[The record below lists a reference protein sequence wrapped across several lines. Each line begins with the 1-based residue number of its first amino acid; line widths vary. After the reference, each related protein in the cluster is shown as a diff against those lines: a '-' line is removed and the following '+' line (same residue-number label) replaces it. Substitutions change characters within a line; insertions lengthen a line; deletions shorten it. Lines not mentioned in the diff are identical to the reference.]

1 MNQQSLFADPP
12 SAQLPPHCRS
22 RRDDPE
28 SSRLA
33 GASHASKAATHK
45 ALLLDAV
52 RRHPGKTSAELAVLV
67 GLERHESGRRLSD
80 LKNTRRV
87 WQGAMRRCAQNGT
100 TAVTWWPTQTGDR
113 V

>member
-33 GASHASKAATHK
+33 GEQHASKAATHK
-45 ALLLDAV
+45 ALLLAAV
-52 RRHPGKTSAELAVLV
+52 REQPGKTSAELAVLV

-80 LKNTRRV
+80 LKNDGRV
-87 WQGAMRRCAQNGT
+87 SQGALRRCSQNGT
-100 TAVTWWPTQTGDR
+100 TAVTWWAT
-113 V
+113 